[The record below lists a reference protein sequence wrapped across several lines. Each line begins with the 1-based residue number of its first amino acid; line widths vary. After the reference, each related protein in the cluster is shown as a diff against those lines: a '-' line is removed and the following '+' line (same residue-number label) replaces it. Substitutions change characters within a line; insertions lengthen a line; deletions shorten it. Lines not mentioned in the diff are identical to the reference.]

1 MKSISKAAA
10 LLAAMTFGVPAF
22 SQTAHA
28 EENVR
33 IIHGNPLM
41 INAVFELYVPLAMG
55 WWKDEGYNVE
65 VVFSQ
70 GSAAAVQSIIGG
82 SGDIGMM
89 NSTPWLA
96 ADSKGLADIRMVA
109 TMRNTS
115 WRLLTMA
122 DKPIKTAKDLK
133 GKTVGI
139 AVAGSGGTM
148 YLNSVLT
155 KEGVDPQRDVRQA
168 VIGLGAQSYEA
179 LKMGRVDA
187 SLTFMS
193 EIANFKALGNDAAF
207 YYDENWLDFPDYG
220 LVATQQ
226 ILKDNPK
233 MVEALARGIAKA
245 QVFAAANPECV
256 ARIFR
261 KNYGA
266 NRTLTLEQDT
276 DIAKSNLAEA
286 MISFDRAGG
295 KFYANVSKDGLG
307 KLQNFL
313 LENKLISQAIDTA
326 KVVPD
331 DAAFFKKINNFDRQA
346 VVAQAKACAGF

>member
-10 LLAAMTFGVPAF
+10 LLAAMTFGVPSF

-65 VVFSQ
+65 VFFSQ

-122 DKPIKTAKDLK
+122 DKAIKTAKDLK

-207 YYDENWLDFPDYG
+207 YYDENWLEFPDYG

-286 MISFDRAGG
+286 KISFDRAGG
-295 KFYANVSKDGLG
+295 KLYANVSKDGLG

-313 LENKLISQAIDTA
+313 LENKLISQVIDTA
-326 KVVPD
+326 KVVPE
-331 DAAFFKKINNFDRQA
+331 DAAFFQKINNFDHQA

>member
-10 LLAAMTFGVPAF
+10 LLAAMTLGVPAV

-155 KEGVDPQRDVRQA
+155 KEGIDPQRDVRQA

-220 LVATQQ
+220 LVATQEV
-226 ILKDNPK
+226 LKDNPR
-233 MVEALARGIAKA
+233 MVEALARGVAKA
-245 QVFAAANPECV
+245 QVFAEANPECV

-286 MISFDRAGG
+286 RISFDRAGG
-295 KFYANVSKDGLG
+295 NLYANVSKNGLG

-331 DAAFFKKINNFDRQA
+331 DAAFFEKINNFDRQA
-346 VVAQAKACAGF
+346 VVAQAKTCAGF